1 MLLVH
6 SKKSFISRLGYLKE
20 SNAAANFVDNV
31 IS

>member
-6 SKKSFISRLGYLKE
+6 SKKSFISRLGYLKDGYAVAH
-20 SNAAANFVDNV
+20 SVDNV